1 MTIKIIRDIS
11 DTSSYWGATWVFG
24 CFPDIHI
31 VCDAPIGCYNLLG
44 VAVTDYTD
52 ALPHMANLTPTSIRE
67 EDVINGTAGA
77 LKRTIDDLRSLGSL
91 DGKRLLVLS
100 TAESEMISAD
110 HGKYLEQ
117 LDPDARFFW
126 SQSLEQ
132 DEWVGRDRALLFAWQ
147 EYGKP
152 FVPAD
157 QQVRPNT
164 VNIIGPSLGCFNAP
178 ADLHELKRLVAGL
191 GAELNLVYP
200 YAGSIAST
208 PQLAD
213 AAVNIVMYH
222 EFGEPLARELDQPYL
237 FAPFGVFGTTQFLR
251 ELGVLLGTPS
261 AKVEAFIETEKRSTL
276 QAVWDLWRGP
286 QSDWFATVDVAIV
299 AGRSYVEG
307 LKSFLGEELGMKI
320 VWSSGRPRRAD
331 EPDNIEIRKRLHA
344 RAPAFIFGSINE
356 KIYLAEANARGAHF
370 IPAVFPGPVV
380 RRTTGT
386 PFMGYAGAA
395 NLVQEI
401 VNRFYEMVFNFLP
414 VETIRSQEAGGRSP
428 EVAPKGTISTASQ
441 TLPWTKEATDR
452 LNAVLEA
459 IPYLARIS
467 ASRSL
472 QHAAGQAAQAR
483 GATEVTLE
491 IVEAALA
498 HERGGVIREAGASD
512 ERSCPSHAS
521 RIPLQKA
528 CDLLPPP
535 SVYYTEFG
543 VPDSES
549 GRLPASKGSCDAPV
563 PLLPC
568 SARRWGDVLPNMW
581 LDACGDCAA
590 GDDRAAGDTRAAG
603 GSVAG

>member
-1 MTIKIIRDIS
+1 MSIKLIRDIS
-11 DTSSYWGATWVFG
+11 DTSSYWGASWVFG
-24 CFPDIHI
+24 CFPDVHI

-77 LKRTIDDLRSLGSL
+77 LKRTIDDLRSLGAL
-91 DGKRLLVLS
+91 DAKRLIVLS

-110 HGKYLEQ
+110 HGKFLEQ
-117 LDPDARFFW
+117 LDPEARFFW

-152 FVPAD
+152 FVAAD
-157 QQVRPNT
+157 HQPRPNT

-200 YAGSIAST
+200 YEGSVAST
-208 PQLAD
+208 ARLAD
-213 AAVNIVMYH
+213 AAVNLVMYR
-222 EFGEPLARELDQPYL
+222 EFGEPLARELGQPYL
-237 FAPFGVFGTTQFLR
+237 FAPFGVFGTTAFLR
-251 ELGVLLGTPS
+251 ELGALLGTPTER
-261 AKVEAFIETEKRSTL
+261 VEAFIAAEKRSTL

-286 QSDWFATVDVAIV
+286 QSDWFATVDVAVV

-320 VWSSGRPRRAD
+320 AWSSGRPRLND

-344 RAPAFIFGSINE
+344 RAPAFVFGSINE

-370 IPAVFPGPVV
+370 VPAVFPGPVV

-414 VETIRSQEAGGRSP
+414 VETIRSQDSGFRIQNA
-428 EVAPKGTISTASQ
+428 APRDTNSGSSE
-441 TLPWTKEATDR
+441 TLPWTKEATDH
-452 LNAVLEA
+452 LNAVLETV
-459 IPYLARIS
+459 PYLARIS

-472 QHAAGQAAQAR
+472 RLAAEQFAHQR
-483 GATEVTLE
+483 GVAEVNLE

-498 HERGGVIREAGASD
+498 HE
-512 ERSCPSHAS
+512 H
-521 RIPLQKA
+521 
-528 CDLLPPP
+528 
-535 SVYYTEFG
+535 
-543 VPDSES
+543 
-549 GRLPASKGSCDAPV
+549 
-563 PLLPC
+563 
-568 SARRWGDVLPNMW
+568 
-581 LDACGDCAA
+581 
-590 GDDRAAGDTRAAG
+590 
-603 GSVAG
+603 